1 MSEATAI
8 TATVLDGTDILWMQS
23 MRHTNRVAQ
32 LHVVAQMVCPELQ
45 IQIALEGGK
54 AEAFKGRRTKDVVQ
68 SATFKGKDILT
79 EIGVLS

>member
-1 MSEATAI
+1 MI
-8 TATVLDGTDILWMQS
+8 TATVLDVTDILWMQS
-23 MRHTNRVAQ
+23 MQHTNRVAQ
-32 LHVVAQMVCPELQ
+32 LHMVAQIIYPELQ

-54 AEAFKGRRTKDVVQ
+54 AAAFSKRRRKDVVQ